1 MGRSI
6 LLIFS
11 HVALV
16 FGYERTYEFG
26 KDCLLNTTDV
36 DENDKIHVEYNGKT
50 VDFGCHYFKFRR
62 RKYGFLDEHSLC
74 VTPLYFNDSDC
85 AVDIDIKTSLSGI
98 MQHKIACIANESVQ
112 YCGLKNKTLFI
123 EFKKRY
129 GKDTHK
135 VRFKLK
141 ITAKKDYD
149 LWIAICCYWMF
160 RRKSSQKSVFNPTQL
175 HVYLSTEIPYVIYSA
190 QTQQSMMATPSNISS
205 PGVYPMS
212 SCAPPQSDSSPRT
225 TDINV
230 SDVPPSYEE
239 YMASHVTETI

>member
-1 MGRSI
+1 
-6 LLIFS
+6 
-11 HVALV
+11 
-16 FGYERTYEFG
+16 
-26 KDCLLNTTDV
+26 
-36 DENDKIHVEYNGKT
+36 
-50 VDFGCHYFKFRR
+50 
-62 RKYGFLDEHSLC
+62 
-74 VTPLYFNDSDC
+74 
-85 AVDIDIKTSLSGI
+85 
-98 MQHKIACIANESVQ
+98 MQHKIACIVNESVQ

-129 GKDTHK
+129 GKDTNK

-149 LWIAICCYWMF
+149 YNETRTSHNAGYVGVIIGIFITLVWDAICCYWVF

-175 HVYLSTEIPYVIYSA
+175 YLSTEIPYVIYSA

-225 TDINV
+225 NDINV
-230 SDVPPSYEE
+230 SDEPPSFEE